1 MSTNPIRHKLNFMTG
16 ASPLKSEKIKIT
28 VDIYGQQ
35 YTIVGSESTSH
46 IRYVANQIDEKMR
59 EIQQANRMLDT
70 TNVAVLTAV
79 NIMHENVLLQ
89 EQLEVLERKL
99 ALLEG

>member
-1 MSTNPIRHKLNFMTG
+1 M
-16 ASPLKSEKIKIT
+16 KSEKIKIT

-79 NIMHENVLLQ
+79 
-89 EQLEVLERKL
+89 
-99 ALLEG
+99 

>member
-1 MSTNPIRHKLNFMTG
+1 
-16 ASPLKSEKIKIT
+16 
-28 VDIYGQQ
+28 
-35 YTIVGSESTSH
+35 

-99 ALLEG
+99 ALLGE

>member
-1 MSTNPIRHKLNFMTG
+1 MTG
-16 ASPLKSEKIKIT
+16 ASFLKPEKNRIT

-59 EIQQANRMLDT
+59 EIQQANRALDT

-89 EQLEVLERKL
+89 EQLEVLERRL
-99 ALLEG
+99 ALIES

>member
-1 MSTNPIRHKLNFMTG
+1 LNFTTG
-16 ASPLKSEKIKIT
+16 ASLLKSEKIKIT

-99 ALLEG
+99 ALLGE

>member
-1 MSTNPIRHKLNFMTG
+1 MTG

>member
-1 MSTNPIRHKLNFMTG
+1 MTG

-99 ALLEG
+99 ALIEG

>member
-1 MSTNPIRHKLNFMTG
+1 MTG
-16 ASPLKSEKIKIT
+16 ASLLKPEKNRIT

-59 EIQQANRMLDT
+59 EIQQSNRTLDT

-89 EQLEVLERKL
+89 EQIEILERKL
-99 ALLEG
+99 ALIEQ

>member
-1 MSTNPIRHKLNFMTG
+1 MTG
-16 ASPLKSEKIKIT
+16 AGPLKSEKIKIT

-99 ALLEG
+99 ALLGD